1 MRGCVSVTLS
11 VALSVALRRLHR
23 AAELRE
29 MAAVQP
35 DEPSANVRFTT
46 RLEPSLRVTEAPIQL
61 PVRLTRYGLS
71 EVVNH
76 LLGAAPPRPFDF
88 LLQGELLRGSLGKAM
103 ARLALSGEEA
113 VTLEYIELLAPPQP
127 QAGAAHDDWV
137 AALASQPDGG
147 LLLTGCYDHA
157 AYACDA
163 AGRRVATLAGHD
175 APVKGVAWLQPA
187 GGGGAARAATAS
199 KDHTVRTWRLDGETS
214 ACESIGSGH
223 DDAVEC
229 LCANP
234 AGSRLCSGGWDGQLL
249 LWRRAAAAAGA
260 AAPRGARDVRPH
272 QGERRPHAAAARRRP
287 RGGDGRLLREGA
299 REGGRV

>member
-1 MRGCVSVTLS
+1 
-11 VALSVALRRLHR
+11 
-23 AAELRE
+23 

-127 QAGAAHDDWV
+127 QAHPRGFKKPKVQD
-137 AALASQPDGG
+137 
-147 LLLTGCYDHA
+147 
-157 AYACDA
+157 
-163 AGRRVATLAGHD
+163 
-175 APVKGVAWLQPA
+175 
-187 GGGGAARAATAS
+187 
-199 KDHTVRTWRLDGETS
+199 
-214 ACESIGSGH
+214 
-223 DDAVEC
+223 
-229 LCANP
+229 
-234 AGSRLCSGGWDGQLL
+234 GSR
-249 LWRRAAAAAGA
+249 
-260 AAPRGARDVRPH
+260 ARDVSIGCVRVGTELVMVDGDLESTPEGR
-272 QGERRPHAAAARRRP
+272 QAAEKVRGIDLLQYADAATQAKADAKKAEDARV
-287 RGGDGRLLREGA
+287 LAEGA
-299 REGGRV
+299 NLLPFRSEKAINGQVKTGTRIFLLKGNSVFLPSVPLIVPKD

>member
-1 MRGCVSVTLS
+1 
-11 VALSVALRRLHR
+11 
-23 AAELRE
+23 

-175 APVKGVAWLQPA
+175 APVRASRLQPA
-187 GGGGAARAATAS
+187 GGGAARAATAS
-199 KDHTVRTWRLDGETS
+199 RTTRCTWRVDGETS

-234 AGSRLCSGGWDGQLL
+234 AGAGCARAAGTAAAVER
-249 LWRRAAAAAGA
+249 RRAAPGA
-260 AAPRGARDVRPH
+260 AP
-272 QGERRPHAAAARRRP
+272 AAAARREALAQ
-287 RGGDGRLLREGA
+287 G
-299 REGGRV
+299 GGRGRRPPSCRRWRG